1 MGISV
6 YSMRERTKED
16 LRVDLT
22 SERERSNESK
32 QASEAYQN
40 DSLGY

>member
-22 SERERSNESK
+22 SESNESK